1 MIRADKIKTSLLG
14 GVGFRQSPITAYA
27 IVDAANQVSQSG
39 LFYQDAS
46 TLVTVKNIK
55 DAQQVISIADV
66 DFNTYLQ
73 QLQEG
78 AIIEVCRK
86 VTASQA
92 DFIQE
97 VNLYPYEKSFKNTIT
112 TRGKFVG
119 FVFDPKRKAGILGRI
134 NFLEVCFNEAVT
146 FDIHLFNSNK
156 PNAPIQTQSVDAIAN
171 EAVVIP
177 MDWYIA
183 DDVSHK
189 GGSFYVGYFE
199 DDLGTAKAVK
209 KDYDLAQLQ
218 VNTKCFYVRPIS
230 LDHTGTAIDV
240 ESVINESDTFGLN
253 MGIGIYNDYTEIII
267 RNKNIFW
274 SAIQL
279 QMAEK
284 VLSVLRTSTRLNGN
298 NRTIN
303 VPIDDVN
310 FDLFGNDKLKIQGIV
325 TKLQREIES
334 VIKMLFYVPRIR
346 RRTLS

>member
-1 MIRADKIKTSLLG
+1 MIRTDKIKTSLLG

-27 IVDAANQVSQSG
+27 IVDAVNQTSQSG

-55 DAQQVISIADV
+55 DAQQSVSISDV
-66 DFNTYLQ
+66 EFNTYLQ
-73 QLQEG
+73 QLQDS
-78 AIIEVCRK
+78 AIVDVCRK

-97 VNLYPYEKSFKNTIT
+97 VNLYPYEKSFKNTIEST
-112 TRGKFVG
+112 GRFVG
-119 FVFDPKRKAGILGRI
+119 FVFEPKKKVGILGRI
-134 NFLEVCFNEAVT
+134 NFLEVSFNEDVT
-146 FDIHLFNSNK
+146 FNIHLFNSNK
-156 PNAPIQTQSVDAIAN
+156 PNAPLQTQSVDAIAN

-183 DDVSHK
+183 DDVAHK

-199 DDLGTAKAVK
+199 DDLGTAKAIK
-209 KDYDLAQLQ
+209 KDYDLAQYQ
-218 VNTKCFYVRPIS
+218 VSTKCFYVRPVS
-230 LDHTGTAIDV
+230 LDHSGTVIDI
-240 ESVINESDTFGLN
+240 ESVVDKSETFGLN
-253 MGIGIYNDYTEIII
+253 IGIGIYNDYTELVI

-284 VLSVLRTSTRLNGN
+284 VLSLLRTSTRLNGN
-298 NRTIN
+298 NRTLN

-310 FDLFGNDKLKIQGIV
+310 FDLFGNDKLKIQGII
-325 TKLQREIES
+325 TKLQREIDS
-334 VIKMLFYVPRIR
+334 VIKMLFYVPLIR